1 MSAEDKLFSKKDVA
15 AVCCVS
21 TRTVERWT
29 ERGWLRKV
37 VIGGVVRF
45 RPDDVE
51 TLVRQGLRAAS

>member
-15 AVCCVS
+15 VVCKVS
-21 TRTVERWT
+21 TRTVERWA

-51 TLVRQGLRAAS
+51 TLVRQGLRTAN